1 MSKTYVYDGQE
12 AKLTGRV
19 AFKKARDSKL
29 IKSKNKGWRGPKV
42 VEIKILPDPN
52 AADTKAW
59 KKWVKEA
66 ELYEIEEGSDPELLE
81 EHPTPPSNERL
92 EE

>member
-19 AFKKARDSKL
+19 ALKKARDSRL
-29 IKSKNKGWRGPKV
+29 IKSKNRPKV
-42 VEIKILPDPN
+42 VEIEILPDPN
-52 AADTKAW
+52 AADSKPW
-59 KKWVKEA
+59 KKWVKEE
-66 ELYEIEEGSDPELLE
+66 ELYEIEGPDPELLE
-81 EHPTPPSNERL
+81 EHPTPPPNERL